1 MKWIKFSNEKNE
13 SDDIYSWCLRNKMTI
28 DDETLGK
35 MTEYTDTHPGY
46 FGHIEYAKKLAEF
59 MNWPTKK
66 IKNKLI

>member
-1 MKWIKFSNEKNE
+1 
-13 SDDIYSWCLRNKMTI
+13 MTI